1 MLIRGELMEKK
12 NLENVKKLL
21 IVVDM
26 VNGFVREGAMSSQNI
41 EHIVPEVERLV
52 KEFTDNYDNQVMFV
66 RDTHEADAREFKRYP
81 VHCLKGTSES
91 ENIDELKKYENM
103 ALIHEKNSTSAI
115 FPSGLLE
122 NIEKMKNLDEVVIVG
137 CCTDICVIN
146 LAIPLQNYF
155 DQVNHDIPIVIPEN
169 AVETYDAPNHNAEEW
184 NNMAY
189 KFMNQA
195 GIKLVKKYGGR

>member
-1 MLIRGELMEKK
+1 MEKK
-12 NLENVKKLL
+12 NLEDIRKLL

-26 VNGFVREGAMSSQNI
+26 VNGFVRDGAMASQNI

-52 KEFTDNYDNQVMFV
+52 KEFTEKDDNQVVFV
-66 RDTHEADAREFKRYP
+66 KDTHEEDAREFKRYP
-81 VHCLKGTSES
+81 VHCLKGTNES
-91 ENIDELKKYENM
+91 ENVDELKKYEKL

-115 FPSGLLE
+115 FPSELLE
-122 NIEKMKNLDEVVIVG
+122 NIDKMKKLEEVVIVG

-155 DQVNHDIPIVIPEN
+155 DQVNRDIPIVVPEN
-169 AVETYDAPNHNAEEW
+169 AVETYDTPNHNAKEW
-184 NNMAY
+184 NEMAY

-195 GIKLVKKYGGR
+195 GIKLIKKYGGK